1 MVVVHRFKR
10 TELLIGKEGLKKLYN
25 SKVAVFGI
33 GGVGSFAAE
42 ALARAGVG
50 NLVLIDHDDICIT
63 NINRQV
69 HAVTGTVGR
78 PKVEVMR
85 NRILD
90 INPDAEV
97 EAIRKFYC
105 AKNAKELLSGCYDY
119 VIDAIDTISSK
130 LDLIIRCDA
139 MDIPIISSM
148 GTGNKMEPMLLK
160 AADIYDT
167 DTCPLARI
175 VRRELRKNNIQALKV
190 IYSTEKP
197 IKQRN
202 SKVCG
207 SISFVPPTAGLLIAG
222 EVVKDLLSGG
232 MMME

>member
-1 MVVVHRFKR
+1 MVHRFKR

>member
-1 MVVVHRFKR
+1 MVHRFKR

-25 SKVAVFGI
+25 AKVAVFGI

-69 HAVTGTVGR
+69 HAVTGTVGH

-160 AADIYDT
+160 TADIYDT

-232 MMME
+232 MMMG